1 MDQLPSPLSS
11 TSPSSPS
18 SSSSSSPPKAH
29 SLSFGVEVWM
39 IAEQRIQEI
48 LSAIQPTPLS
58 EEKRQRVIEHVQRII
73 RGHYGTEVFAFGSV
87 PLGTYIPDGDIDLT
101 ILCYNDEEEAFAV
114 EICKFLENRRRD
126 PDFQIKDILYINAQ
140 VKIVKFCMESI
151 AVDITFNQHA
161 GLSTLCFLEQVDELM
176 GKDHLF
182 KRSVILIKAWCFYES
197 RILGAHHGL
206 ISAYGLEMMVL
217 YIINRFHSSLNG
229 PLGVLYRFLDYY
241 STFNWDTFCVS
252 VYGPIAVSSLPIL
265 EQELPENDGST
276 LLLGKEFFRNCKAMF
291 SGPTNALETRA
302 PGFPVKHLNILDP
315 LKDNNNLGR
324 SVNKANFYRM
334 RWALAYGAQKL
345 GEILMLPGER
355 LLEGIE
361 SFFQNT
367 LDRNGRGVRPDLEL
381 PVSAFGTG
389 NVEVADLA
397 GDFPSY
403 YNNLV
408 CSQWH
413 YECNLFADEL
423 NTPLSSQVQ
432 NNSTLD
438 ALQRFPSRNR
448 ASLFRKGTDVFFPKP
463 LNCYESTHGLSA
475 ALLETEENVNKRA
488 KNPPNCATGPV
499 NHRAMSHRF
508 DRRTRQ
514 RTRPMSPR
522 STVQDSEAKTT
533 EMESRDQFLVMDG
546 VENCLNSTAI
556 QMENEDARETE
567 NCLDLSLEAFPLL
580 PRHEKSTPDTFR
592 FGTYEC
598 PGLGQSGHFAGESS
612 RSVPMTDVKEQP
624 DSSLES
630 TTLTEVVQCGDEDFP
645 PLPR

>member
-1 MDQLPSPLSS
+1 MDQLPWPSSS

-18 SSSSSSPPKAH
+18 PPFSPPKAH
-29 SLSFGVEVWM
+29 SLSIGSEVWM
-39 IAEQRIQEI
+39 MAEQRIEEI
-48 LSAIQPTPLS
+48 LSAIQPTPFS
-58 EEKRQRVIEHVQRII
+58 EEKRMQVIEHVQRII

-101 ILCYNDEEEAFAV
+101 ILCYNDEEEAFAA
-114 EICKFLENRRRD
+114 EICKFLENRERD
-126 PDFQIKDILYINAQ
+126 PDFQIKDVLYINAQ
-140 VKIVKFCMESI
+140 LKTVKFCMESI
-151 AVDITFNQHA
+151 AVDVTFNQHA
-161 GLSTLCFLEQVDELM
+161 GLSSLCFLEQVDELM

-206 ISAYGLEMMVL
+206 VSTYGLEIMVL
-217 YIINRFHSSLNG
+217 YIINLFHSSLDG

-241 STFNWDTFCVS
+241 STFDWDTYCVS
-252 VYGPIAVSSLPIL
+252 AYGPIAVSSLPIL
-265 EQELPENDGST
+265 EEELPENDGGT

-291 SGPTNALETRA
+291 SGPTNAFETRA
-302 PGFPVKHLNILDP
+302 AGFPVKHLNILDP

-334 RWALAYGAQKL
+334 RCALAYGAQKL

-367 LDRNGRGVRPDLEL
+367 LDRNGRGLRPDIEL
-381 PVSAFGTG
+381 AVSAFGTG
-389 NVEVADLA
+389 KIEVADLA

-413 YECNLFADEL
+413 YEHNLFADEL

-432 NNSTLD
+432 SNRTLD
-438 ALQRFPSRNR
+438 VLQRLPSRNR

-463 LNCYESTHGLSA
+463 LNCYASTYGPSA
-475 ALLETEENVNKRA
+475 ALLETEENVNTRA
-488 KNPPNCATGPV
+488 KNPPNRATGPFT
-499 NHRAMSHRF
+499 HHAMSHQF
-508 DRRTRQ
+508 DRRVRQ
-514 RTRPMSPR
+514 WTRPMSPGA
-522 STVQDSEAKTT
+522 TAQDAEAKTS
-533 EMESRDQFLVMDG
+533 EMESQDQCLVMDG
-546 VENCLNSTAI
+546 VKNCLNFTEI
-556 QMENEDARETE
+556 QMENEDTRETE

-580 PRHEKSTPDTFR
+580 PCREKSTAHTLK
-592 FGTYEC
+592 FGTIEC
-598 PGLGQSGHFAGESS
+598 PEPGYSGHFVGESS
-612 RSVPMTDVKEQP
+612 GSVPMTDVKEQP

-630 TTLTEVVQCGDEDFP
+630 MTLTQFVQCDNKDFP
-645 PLPR
+645 PLSR

>member
-1 MDQLPSPLSS
+1 M
-11 TSPSSPS
+11 
-18 SSSSSSPPKAH
+18 
-29 SLSFGVEVWM
+29 
-39 IAEQRIQEI
+39 AEQRIQEI
-48 LSAIQPTPLS
+48 LSMIQPTPVS
-58 EEKRQRVIEHVQRII
+58 EEKRKQVIEHVQRVI

-101 ILCYNDEEEAFAV
+101 VLCYNDEEEAFAI
-114 EICKFLENRRRD
+114 EICKFLENRKRD

-161 GLSTLCFLEQVDELM
+161 ALSTLCFLEQVDELM
-176 GKDHLF
+176 GKNHLF
-182 KRSVILIKAWCFYES
+182 KRSVILTKAWCFYES

-217 YIINRFHSSLNG
+217 YIINLFHSSLNG

-241 STFNWDTFCVS
+241 STFDWDIYCVS
-252 VYGPIAVSSLPIL
+252 AYGPIAICTLPI
-265 EQELPENDGST
+265 EELSENDSGT

-302 PGFPVKHLNILDP
+302 QGFPVKHLNILDP

-334 RWALAYGAQKL
+334 RCALAYGAQKL

-367 LDRNGRGVRPDLEL
+367 LDRNGRGMRPDIEL
-381 PVSAFGTG
+381 PVSVFGTG
-389 NVEVADLA
+389 KIEVADLA

-413 YECNLFADEL
+413 HEHSLFADEL
-423 NTPLSSQVQ
+423 NTPLSVQ
-432 NNSTLD
+432 NNSTWD
-438 ALQRFPSRNR
+438 GLQRLPSRNR

-463 LNCYESTHGLSA
+463 VNCYASTIGLSA
-475 ALLETEENVNKRA
+475 ALLETEENVNIHA
-488 KNPPNCATGPV
+488 NNPPNRATGPFT
-499 NHRAMSHRF
+499 HRAMSHRF

-514 RTRPMSPR
+514 WTRLMSPG
-522 STVQDSEAKTT
+522 STARDAEAKTS
-533 EMESRDQFLVMDG
+533 EMGNRDEFLEMDG
-546 VENCLNSTAI
+546 VENCLNCTAI
-556 QMENEDARETE
+556 QMENQDARETE
-567 NCLDLSLEAFPLL
+567 SCLDLSLEAFPLL
-580 PRHEKSTPDTFR
+580 PCREKSTQHTFK
-592 FGTYEC
+592 FGTFDC
-598 PGLGQSGHFAGESS
+598 PGLGYSGHFAGESS
-612 RSVPMTDVKEQP
+612 GSVPITDVKEQLG
-624 DSSLES
+624 SSLES
-630 TTLTEVVQCGDEDFP
+630 VTLTQVVQCDDNDFP
-645 PLPR
+645 PLSL